1 MESSFGVIMLAIVD
15 GRPKILN
22 LKEALLHF
30 IYHRRD
36 VVLRRTRYDLKRAEE
51 RAHILVGLVKALENI
66 DEVIA
71 IIKSSK
77 NQPEAKKRL
86 MERFKFSDIQTQAIL
101 DMRLGRLTSLEVE
114 KVIKEY
120 EEVMALI
127 KELKK
132 ILSDEKVLMSV
143 IVGELEEIKVEFS
156 DTRRSEIVEET
167 EELTIEDLVAQ
178 EDMVVTVSHNGY
190 IKRTPL
196 NLYRSQKR
204 GGKGMS
210 GMDTTEGDFVESLF
224 VAKTHDQILIFTE
237 AGKAYGLRV
246 HEIPQ
251 GGRVGKGRSVANLVQ
266 MSPDEK
272 IASLLA
278 ISDSEGGSGTSA
290 GNGYHIVMATENGMI
305 KKTEGPEFKNAKHA
319 GLVAIGLAKGDRLV
333 SALWAKSGEEIVV
346 ATANGYASR
355 FDEGE
360 VRAMGRSAQGVK
372 AVSLE
377 KGDSIVGIALVE
389 KGTTLIATTE
399 RGFGKRSK
407 TSEYPKKKRGGKGVI
422 TLKTTAKT
430 GKVVGVKM
438 VSKDQEVIMI
448 SNKGKF
454 LRIKAKDVPVQ
465 GRNTQGV
472 KMMDLD
478 EDERLTGTAVL
489 AEQEN
494 KDGDK

>member
-1 MESSFGVIMLAIVD
+1 
-15 GRPKILN
+15 
-22 LKEALLHF
+22 
-30 IYHRRD
+30 
-36 VVLRRTRYDLKRAEE
+36 
-51 RAHILVGLVKALENI
+51 
-66 DEVIA
+66 
-71 IIKSSK
+71 
-77 NQPEAKKRL
+77 
-86 MERFKFSDIQTQAIL
+86 
-101 DMRLGRLTSLEVE
+101 
-114 KVIKEY
+114 
-120 EEVMALI
+120 
-127 KELKK
+127 
-132 ILSDEKVLMSV
+132 
-143 IVGELEEIKVEFS
+143 
-156 DTRRSEIVEET
+156 
-167 EELTIEDLVAQ
+167 
-178 EDMVVTVSHNGY
+178 
-190 IKRTPL
+190 
-196 NLYRSQKR
+196 
-204 GGKGMS
+204 
-210 GMDTTEGDFVESLF
+210 
-224 VAKTHDQILIFTE
+224 
-237 AGKAYGLRV
+237 KAYGLRV

-266 MSPDEK
+266 MLPEEK

-278 ISDSEGGSGTSA
+278 ISDPEGGTATSA
-290 GNGYHIVMATENGMI
+290 GNGYHIVMVTKNGMI
-305 KKTEGPEFKNAKHA
+305 KKTEGSEFKNAKHA
-319 GLVAIGLAKGDRLV
+319 GLVAIGLAEGDRLV
-333 SALWAKSGEEIVV
+333 AALWAKSKEEIVV

-389 KGTTLIATTE
+389 KGITLLATTE

-478 EDERLTGTAVL
+478 EDERLTSTAVL